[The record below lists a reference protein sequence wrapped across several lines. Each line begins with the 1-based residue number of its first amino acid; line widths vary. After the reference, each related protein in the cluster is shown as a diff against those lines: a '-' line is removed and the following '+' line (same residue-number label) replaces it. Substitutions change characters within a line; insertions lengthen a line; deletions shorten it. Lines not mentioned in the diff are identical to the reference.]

1 MKSSANAR
9 RIKEY
14 FEGREYKAYKDPL
27 SKDGNPITIGVG
39 HTGPDV
45 HLGLVWSDEQIDAA
59 FASDI
64 KKFEEIAEKNVKV
77 TLNQHQFDAFVSLLF
92 NVGPGRSGE
101 NGRDG
106 IITLRNGEP
115 STLLRK
121 LNAGDYSGA
130 ANEFTKWCRSGGAKS
145 LGLYRRRMAE
155 KLLFGGESA
164 EFAINTA
171 AKINA
176 IPE

>member
-1 MKSSANAR
+1 MKASINAS

-14 FEGREYKAYKDPL
+14 FEGREYKAYKDPG
-27 SKDGNPITIGVG
+27 SKKGLPITIGIG
-39 HTGPDV
+39 HTGSEV
-45 HLGLVWSDEQIDAA
+45 HLGLIWNDAQIDEA
-59 FASDI
+59 FE
-64 KKFEEIAEKNVKV
+64 KGCEKFELIVSRIVKV
-77 TLNQHQFDAFVSLLF
+77 TLNQHQFDALVCIVF
-92 NVGPGRSGE
+92 NIGE
-101 NGRDG
+101 GNFSK
-106 IITLRNGEP
+106 
-115 STLLRK
+115 STLLKK

-130 ANEFTKWCRSGGAKS
+130 ANEFTRWCFNDGKKM

-164 EFAINTA
+164 EFAINAA